1 MRPFDWQ
8 KWLLAVVVLTIALG
22 GTLYLFSLNQ
32 PVTTLYVP
40 GKDVSTYHQIFASDL
55 MTTTLPTA
63 VLPSKSLLEESD
75 LVGRYTIQPLSA
87 EKPVTEAQLLPVVD
101 VKYVLDT
108 TAVSIP
114 ATDAMVYNGQL
125 TSGTIVTVWSVTDTG
140 PAEPL
145 LDEALVLDVQK
156 VEQSESEPH
165 TNPYV
170 IVLAVPMQKQAALLT
185 AATDQTILLTL
196 QQQ

>member
-8 KWLLAVVVLTIALG
+8 KWLLTLVVLTLTLG
-22 GTLYLFSLNQ
+22 GTFYLFSLNQ

-40 GKDVSTYHQIFASDL
+40 GKDFSTYHLISASDL
-55 MTTTLPTA
+55 VTTTLPTA

-87 EKPVTEAQLLPVVD
+87 EKPVTEAQLVPVVD
-101 VKYVLDT
+101 EKYVLDT

-114 ATDAMVYNGQL
+114 ATAAMAYNGQL
-125 TSGTIVTVWSVTDTG
+125 TPSAIVTVWTVTDTG
-140 PAEPL
+140 QAEPL

-156 VEQSESEPH
+156 VEQSESEADA
-165 TNPYV
+165 NPYV
-170 IVLAVPMQKQAALLT
+170 IVLAIPRLKQAELLT
-185 AATDQTILLTL
+185 AMIKHTIWFTI